1 MQHQSRETQRTS
13 PIISAMHERVCLITG
28 ATSGIGRSTAY
39 ELARLENTVVLVGRD
54 KKKCAAT
61 AENIVRTTGNRSVD
75 YLVADLSSQD
85 DILALAR
92 QFLGKYSRLDVLVNN
107 AGTIAWTR
115 QSSPDGI
122 ELTFAV
128 NHLSYFL
135 LTNLLTDILRSSTPS
150 RIINVSSVAHAG
162 VELDLDDVQNPKRYR
177 ALQAYGRSKLANLL
191 FTYELASRLESSGVT
206 VNALHPGLVATNLAS
221 NGKMP
226 LGWISRPI
234 LRSALAIA
242 GRKVVQGNRTLVYLA
257 TAEDVAGITGKY
269 FVDEAETNSSPAS
282 YDIRM
287 ASLLWEL
294 SDRLTDH
301 SPSGPST
308 RNYSERT

>member
-1 MQHQSRETQRTS
+1 
-13 PIISAMHERVCLITG
+13 
-28 ATSGIGRSTAY
+28 
-39 ELARLENTVVLVGRD
+39 
-54 KKKCAAT
+54 
-61 AENIVRTTGNRSVD
+61 
-75 YLVADLSSQD
+75 
-85 DILALAR
+85 
-92 QFLGKYSRLDVLVNN
+92 
-107 AGTIAWTR
+107 
-115 QSSPDGI
+115 
-122 ELTFAV
+122 
-128 NHLSYFL
+128 
-135 LTNLLTDILRSSTPS
+135 
-150 RIINVSSVAHAG
+150 
-162 VELDLDDVQNPKRYR
+162 
-177 ALQAYGRSKLANLL
+177 
-191 FTYELASRLESSGVT
+191 
-206 VNALHPGLVATNLAS
+206 
-221 NGKMP
+221 MP